1 MSTPT
6 KITKAT
12 ATQNSASANI
22 LSSAL
27 EHVGDCGLDLAA
39 CGRGAGQALD
49 DGCGRIGG
57 DALDVDHGGRPA
69 RRDGL
74 LGLGYMGIELGLER
88 LAGAL
93 GGLGLAFAGL
103 VGERLGAAAGI
114 GQRFLIG
121 DRSRVRVRLQPFR
134 FGEITRDALLAV
146 LDDRA
151 DARQRDA
158 RHQEIESHERQ
169 RDPEQLRG
177 KGVLVERRKAGAMF
191 RGRNMLRCL
200 DLLGA
205 VWCHCGLQDVCADVS
220 AMAQA
225 PAGRLRRSRL
235 VSDQKTNRSSSAI
248 SSEKMPSASVTA
260 KPKIRLPNWPW
271 AADGLRSAAAR

>member
-27 EHVGDCGLDLAA
+27 EYIGDCGLDLAA

-69 RRDGL
+69 RRDRL
-74 LGLGYMGIELGLER
+74 LGLGDMGIELGLER

-103 VGERLGAAAGI
+103 AGERLGPVAGI
-114 GQRFLIG
+114 GQRFLVG
-121 DRSRVRVRLQPFR
+121 DRSRVRLRLQPPR

-151 DARQRDA
+151 DARQRNA
-158 RHQEIESHERQ
+158 RHQE
-169 RDPEQLRG
+169 
-177 KGVLVERRKAGAMF
+177 VERSKRKREPKKLG
-191 RGRNMLRCL
+191 GKVLRL
-200 DLLGA
+200 ERRETLL
-205 VWCHCGLQDVCADVS
+205 
-220 AMAQA
+220 
-225 PAGRLRRSRL
+225 P
-235 VSDQKTNRSSSAI
+235 
-248 SSEKMPSASVTA
+248 
-260 KPKIRLPNWPW
+260 
-271 AADGLRSAAAR
+271 

>member
-12 ATQNSASANI
+12 ATQNSASPNI

-27 EHVGDCGLDLAA
+27 EYVGDCGLDLAA

-57 DALDVDHGGRPA
+57 DALNVDHGGRPA
-69 RRDGL
+69 RRDRL
-74 LGLGYMGIELGLER
+74 LGLGNMGIELGLER

-93 GGLGLAFAGL
+93 GGFGLAFAGL
-103 VGERLGAAAGI
+103 AGERLGPVAGV
-114 GQRFLIG
+114 GQRFLVG
-121 DRSRVRVRLQPFR
+121 DRRRVRVRLQPFR

-151 DARQRDA
+151 DARQCNA
-158 RHQEIESHERQ
+158 RHQEIERHERQ
-169 RDPEQLRG
+169 RDPNELRG

-191 RGRNMLRCL
+191 RRRNMLRCL

-205 VWCHCGLQDVCADVS
+205 VWCHCGSRTYALASQLWRRRQRAACA
-220 AMAQA
+220 
-225 PAGRLRRSRL
+225 RL
-235 VSDQKTNRSSSAI
+235 VSDQNTNRSSSAI

-260 KPKIRLPNWPW
+260 KPK
-271 AADGLRSAAAR
+271 